1 MRPFATRNAF
11 LPGTEVGGIARAA
24 VRPAGITMLA
34 QGLAFVVQLAA
45 TVVLTRLLVP
55 SDFGLVTMVTT
66 FSLLLASFGLNGFTE
81 AILQRPEIDHSLA
94 SNLFWINLG
103 AGLLLSL
110 GFAAGGSLIAR
121 FYGEPRV
128 ANVALGLSLTIVFTS
143 TSVLH
148 LALLK
153 RAMKFSAVS
162 VNDIVA
168 RVVSVGVSIGLAV
181 AGLGYWA
188 LVAGAVALPLS
199 QSIGAWALCRWLPK
213 FPRRAPGTMSMVRF
227 AMNTYSHC
235 VVNYFTKNTD
245 NLLVGWR
252 FNAQALGFY
261 KKAYDLFALPANQLL
276 SPIAAVVITT
286 LSRLN
291 GDRAEY
297 RRGFLRGLSILAFV
311 GMGLSAELTL
321 IGKDFIRLLLGPGW
335 DAAGRIFV
343 FFGPGIGIMLI
354 YGTHSWLHLSV
365 GKADRW
371 FRWGIIEFGVTALLF
386 LLALPWGPLGI
397 AAAWTTSF
405 CMLMLPAF
413 WYAGKPI
420 GFGIAPLLS
429 VLWKYALA
437 ALAAGCTAAAIVF
450 QMQHLLA
457 RPGWTG
463 ALVRVVIV
471 SFVFLA
477 LYLLAVVL
485 LHGGNEPVRQI
496 TRLAPDLLP
505 WGRSTTPAA
514 ATLPR
519 RRIAELS

>member
-1 MRPFATRNAF
+1 LSQALAF
-11 LPGTEVGGIARAA
+11 L
-24 VRPAGITMLA
+24 
-34 QGLAFVVQLAA
+34 VQLAA
-45 TVVLTRLLVP
+45 TVVLTRLLAP

-81 AILQRPEIDHSLA
+81 GILQRPEIDDPLA

-103 AGLLLSL
+103 AGILLSV
-110 GFAAGGSLIAR
+110 GFAAAGSLIAR

-128 ANVALGLSLTIVFTS
+128 THVAIGMSLTIFFTS

-168 RVVSVGVSIGLAV
+168 RAVSVGVSIGLAV

-199 QSIGAWALCRWLPK
+199 QSIGAWTLCRWLPK

-235 VVNYFTKNTD
+235 VVNYFAKNMD

-261 KKAYDLFALPANQLL
+261 KKAYDLFVLPANQLL
-276 SPIAAVVITT
+276 SPVSAVVVTT
-286 LSRLN
+286 LSRLK

-297 RRGFLRGLSILAFV
+297 QRCFLRGLSILAFV
-311 GMGLSAELTL
+311 GMGLSGVLTL

-335 DAAGRIFV
+335 DTAGSIFV
-343 FFGPGIGIMLI
+343 FFGPGIGFMLI
-354 YGTHSWLHLSV
+354 YGTHSWLHLSA

-371 FRWGIIEFGVTALLF
+371 FRWGVIEFGVTALLF

-397 AAAWTTSF
+397 AVAWTTSF
-405 CMLMLPAF
+405 WILMLPAF

-420 GFGIAPLLS
+420 GFTIAPLLS

-437 ALAAGCTAAAIVF
+437 AIAAGATAAAIIS
-450 QMQHLLA
+450 QMQHLQALS
-457 RPGWTG
+457 GWTG
-463 ALVRVVIV
+463 AFVRVVIH
-471 SFVFLA
+471 SSLFVA

-505 WGRSTTPAA
+505 WGKSAAPAA
-514 ATLPR
+514 ATLPSR
-519 RRIAELS
+519 RVAELS